1 MNLLLI
7 QDVSNM
13 MLVAFYY
20 DVYGNFIS
28 SSRKVTINEQN
39 NNIILDHLSVE
50 PVMLVEE
57 EDLS

>member
-1 MNLLLI
+1 
-7 QDVSNM
+7 M

-20 DVYGNFIS
+20 DVYGNLLV

-39 NNIILDHLSVE
+39 NIALDRLLLE

-57 EDLS
+57 SDIL